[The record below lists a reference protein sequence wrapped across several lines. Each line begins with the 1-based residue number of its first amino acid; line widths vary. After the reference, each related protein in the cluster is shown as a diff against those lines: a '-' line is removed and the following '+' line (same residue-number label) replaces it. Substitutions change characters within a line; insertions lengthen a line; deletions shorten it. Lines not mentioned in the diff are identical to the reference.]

1 MNEEDKLRLEII
13 KLKLEVKRLEK
24 MIDGTRE
31 YIKYKLQSFIYSE
44 EYRTL
49 MKLTNRKKEIM
60 RRNKI

>member
-49 MKLTNRKKEIM
+49 MKLTNRKK
-60 RRNKI
+60 KL